1 MCFLSANKPANML
14 ITGMLMSNEV
24 IVRINPYTEV
34 LPYTY
39 IYSIYIKGGTVHRCH
54 GSVCK
59 LVRGSTDTVQY
70 DFGATGKL
78 FFFI

>member
-1 MCFLSANKPANML
+1 
-14 ITGMLMSNEV
+14 MSNEV

-59 LVRGSTDTVQY
+59 LVRGSRTRFNTILVQQEN
-70 DFGATGKL
+70 
-78 FFFI
+78 FFFHLTNLFIYFEQRVLQL

>member
-1 MCFLSANKPANML
+1 ML

-59 LVRGSTDTVQY
+59 LVGGHGHGSIR
-70 DFGATGKL
+70 FWCNRKK

>member
-1 MCFLSANKPANML
+1 
-14 ITGMLMSNEV
+14 MLMSNEV

-59 LVRGSTDTVQY
+59 LVRGSRIRFDTILVQQEH
-70 DFGATGKL
+70 
-78 FFFI
+78 FFFAFDKNLFIYFEQRVLQL